1 MSVFISRICKICF
14 LSVFQS
20 LLTNWSGADEI
31 WAHDSVIAAKTSAGI
46 INWNTLAG
54 TKQIEKNVE
63 CISLLKQ
70 NAKNVKTS
78 TPKILEICSAI
89 GWRRPHLL
97 SYSFIAANVHWFKRL
112 KTQSVPHA
120 DTDTIIVSD
129 QIKINV

>member
-1 MSVFISRICKICF
+1 MRSGLMIQGSRP
-14 LSVFQS
+14 
-20 LLTNWSGADEI
+20 T
-31 WAHDSVIAAKTSAGI
+31 TSAGI

-89 GWRRPHLL
+89 GWRRPNLL
-97 SYSFIAANVHWFKRL
+97 SYSFIAAKCSLVQE
-112 KTQSVPHA
+112 T
-120 DTDTIIVSD
+120 
-129 QIKINV
+129 